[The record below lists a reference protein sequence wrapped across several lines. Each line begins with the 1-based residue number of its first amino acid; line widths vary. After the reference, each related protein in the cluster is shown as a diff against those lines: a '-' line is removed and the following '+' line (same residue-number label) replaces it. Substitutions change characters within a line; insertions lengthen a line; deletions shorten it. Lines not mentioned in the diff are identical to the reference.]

1 MLYAEHVY
9 PYEVHILIP
18 NGQCGASL
26 MAQLVKNLPANAGD
40 ARNVGSIPG
49 SRRASGEGNGNYC
62 NILAW
67 KIPRTEVPG
76 GLQSMGLQKVR
87 QTE

>member
-9 PYEVHILIP
+9 PSEVHILTL
-18 NGQCGASL
+18 NAQCGASL

-40 ARNVGSIPG
+40 ARNVGSTPG
-49 SRRASGEGNGNYC
+49 SRRASGEGNGNHS

-67 KIPRTEVPG
+67 KIPRTEEPG
-76 GLQSMGLQKVR
+76 GLQFMGLQKVR
-87 QTE
+87 HD